1 MLLLKSLHKAETE
14 KVGVKKREANAS
26 LFFLY
31 FFLYTYLTYNYNVL
45 MYGRY
50 SPYGTYFLSTGKDI
64 WDLKQTL
71 CANGFAFKVL
81 DLDGFTTENTGLELL
96 NCVGRSFKGDNDS

>member
-1 MLLLKSLHKAETE
+1 MLPFS
-14 KVGVKKREANAS
+14 
-26 LFFLY
+26 FFRCL
-31 FFLYTYLTYNYNVL
+31 TYLLTYNL
-45 MYGRY
+45 WMYGRF